1 MFSKMFIFE
10 ECLSDMILLN
20 MYLNININIIKYTN
34 FLRIKIIFVFGMTQM
49 VK

>member
-10 ECLSDMILLN
+10 ECLPDKILLD

-34 FLRIKIIFVFGMTQM
+34 FLRL
-49 VK
+49 

>member
-10 ECLSDMILLN
+10 ECLRDKILLD

-34 FLRIKIIFVFGMTQM
+34 FLRL
-49 VK
+49 